1 MFQDNFF
8 NELIIDNF
16 AGGGGASV
24 GIELATGRPVDIAV
38 NHDVDAIAMHSVNHP
53 YTRHYQEDV
62 FAIDPEE
69 VTGWRPVGI
78 AWFSPDCK
86 HFSRAKGNKPVEH
99 KIRGLSW
106 VIIKWAMS
114 SVAPRCIFMENV
126 EEIQTWGP
134 LVAVETG
141 LVGCERITY
150 RPDPAHVGETFKA
163 FVGMLSGGVD
173 ADCPALSEAC
183 EFLNIERGS
192 AEEKRLI
199 EGLGYKVDFKVL
211 RACDYGAP
219 TIRKR
224 FYLVARNDG
233 KPIVFPKATHG
244 KGKGLKPY
252 RTAAECINW
261 SIPCPSIFERKK
273 PLVKNTLRRAARGLD
288 KFVIKNPKPYILEMN
303 FDNQFQDVD
312 KPMSTQTSA
321 NHHYLITPEL
331 VQVNHSGDSLRAQG
345 LDDTFPT
352 ITQKHG
358 FGVASP
364 VLVECSHKNGPG
376 VHDVK
381 SPLNTQTG
389 KACFAASTP
398 YMVPIGYGENKGQ
411 APRVNSAN
419 EPTTTVV
426 SSCKQYLCAPSLM
439 QYHSEQSKG
448 EVRGQK
454 INEPIM
460 TVDGSPRYAIN
471 GVFISKYFSGEGA
484 KASDAGDPVPTVT
497 AKDHNSLVA
506 ANIVHYYGGADHASK
521 SDSPIPTVTTL
532 PRHYLCA
539 SNLCVLRKN
548 MDGRNVR
555 EPLPTLT
562 TSAGH
567 FAEVRTYLLPINT
580 NQELYHWEDV
590 RCLLNEYADY
600 SIKENEI
607 LVIEIGGTPYFIG
620 DIGMRMLKA
629 EELKLAQGFPVD
641 YIIDIERHIGKKYS
655 EAKQIARL
663 GNAVCPPVATA
674 LIKANCADMAYKK
687 RLDTV
692 AQLERA
698 ISGA

>member
-1 MFQDNFF
+1 MKTKRGYQDNFF

-38 NHDVDAIAMHSVNHP
+38 NHDADAIAMHSVNHP
-53 YTRHYQEDV
+53 YTTHYQEDV
-62 FAIDPEE
+62 FAINPEE
-69 VTGWRPVGI
+69 VTGGRPVGI

-86 HFSRAKGNKPVEH
+86 HFSRAKGNKPVDH

-106 VIIKWAMS
+106 VVIKWAMS

-134 LVAVETG
+134 LIEVKTVLE
-141 LVGCERITY
+141 GCEKITY
-150 RPDPAHVGETFKA
+150 YPDPEHSGETFKA
-163 FVGMLSGGVD
+163 FVGMLSDGV
-173 ADCPALSEAC
+173 APDCPALAEAC
-183 EFLNIERGS
+183 EFLKIERGS
-192 AEEKRLI
+192 SEEQRLI
-199 EGLGYKVDFKVL
+199 NGLGYSVEFKVL

-233 KPIVFPKATHG
+233 QPIVFPKATHG

-252 RTAAECINW
+252 RTAAECIDW

-273 PLVKNTLRRAARGLD
+273 PLVKNTLRRIARGLD

-303 FDNQFQDVD
+303 FDNPLQDIE

-321 NHHYLITPEL
+321 NHHYLITP
-331 VQVNHSGDSLRAQG
+331 N
-345 LDDTFPT
+345 
-352 ITQKHG
+352 
-358 FGVASP
+358 
-364 VLVECSHKNGPG
+364 LVECSHKNGPG
-376 VHDVK
+376 IHGLD

-389 KACFAASTP
+389 KACFALETP
-398 YMVPIGYGENKGQ
+398 YLTKFQQNSLGQ
-411 APRVNSAN
+411 GADKPLD
-419 EPTTTVV
+419 TVMPG
-426 SSCKQYLCAPSLM
+426 ATRFGAIMPSIV

-448 EVRGQK
+448 EVRGQNIK
-454 INEPIM
+454 EPLM
-460 TVDGSPRYAIN
+460 TVDGSPRYATI
-471 GVFISKYFSGEGA
+471 
-484 KASDAGDPVPTVT
+484 
-497 AKDHNSLVA
+497 A

-521 SDSPIPTVTTL
+521 SDAPIPTVTTL
-532 PRHYLCA
+532 PRHYLCT

-548 MDGRNVR
+548 MDGKSLD
-555 EPLPTLT
+555 EPMPTLT

-567 FAEVRTYLLPINT
+567 FAEIKTYLLPIDT
-580 NQELYHWEDV
+580 KRDLMHWNEV
-590 RCLLNEYADY
+590 RQLLNEYADY
-600 SIKENEI
+600 SIKDNEI
-607 LVIEIGGTPYFIG
+607 LIIEIAGTPYFIG

-641 YIIDIERHIGKKYS
+641 YIIDIESHIGKKYS

-674 LIKANCADMAYKK
+674 LIRANCADMAYKK
-687 RLDTV
+687 TLITV

-698 ISGA
+698 ISAV

>member
-1 MFQDNFF
+1 MYQDNFL

-38 NHDVDAIAMHSVNHP
+38 NHDADAIAMHSVNHP
-53 YTRHYQEDV
+53 YTTHYQEDV
-62 FAIDPEE
+62 FAINPEE
-69 VTGWRPVGI
+69 VTCGRPVGI

-106 VIIKWAMS
+106 VILKWAMS

-134 LVAVETG
+134 LIYVEGKEISET
-141 LVGCERITY
+141 ERMPGSW
-150 RPDPAHVGETFKA
+150 RPDPARSGETFKA
-163 FVGMLSGGVD
+163 FVGMLSDGVSP
-173 ADCPALSEAC
+173 DCPALAEAC
-183 EFLNIERGS
+183 EFLKIERGS
-192 AEEKRLI
+192 AEEQRLI
-199 EGLGYKVDFKVL
+199 SGLGYKVDFKVL

-233 KPIVFPKATHG
+233 KHIVFPNATHG

-252 RTAAECINW
+252 RTASECINW
-261 SIPCPSIFERKK
+261 TIPCPSIFERKK
-273 PLVKNTLRRAARGLD
+273 PLVVNTLRRIARGLD

-303 FDNQFQDVD
+303 YDNQFQDID

-331 VQVNHSGDSLRAQG
+331 
-345 LDDTFPT
+345 
-352 ITQKHG
+352 I
-358 FGVASP
+358 
-364 VLVECSHKNGPG
+364 ECSHKNGPG
-376 VHDVK
+376 VHGVDA
-381 SPLNTQTG
+381 PMNTQTG
-389 KACFAASTP
+389 KACFAVDTP
-398 YMVPIGYGENKGQ
+398 FLTPIGYGEHKKQ
-411 APRVNSAN
+411 APRVNSVN
-419 EPTTTVV
+419 EPVSTVV
-426 SSCKQYLCAPSLM
+426 SSCKQYLTAPALL

-454 INEPIM
+454 ITEPIM
-460 TVDGSPRYAIN
+460 TVDGSPRYATI
-471 GVFISKYFSGEGA
+471 
-484 KASDAGDPVPTVT
+484 
-497 AKDHNSLVA
+497 A

-521 SDSPIPTVTTL
+521 GDAPIPTVTTL

-548 MDGRNVR
+548 MDGK
-555 EPLPTLT
+555 PITDPMPTLT
-562 TSAGH
+562 ASAGH
-567 FAEVRTYLLPINT
+567 FSEIRTYLLPIDT
-580 NQELYHWEDV
+580 HQYLHHWDKV
-590 RCLLNEYADY
+590 RKLLNEYAGYD
-600 SIKENEI
+600 IKDNEI
-607 LVIEIGGTPYFIG
+607 LIIEIDGTPYFIG

-641 YIIDIERHIGKKYS
+641 YIIDIESHIGKKYS

-674 LIKANCADMAYKK
+674 LIRANCADMAYKK
-687 RLDTV
+687 KLTTV
-692 AQLERA
+692 AELERA
-698 ISGA
+698 ICSA

>member
-1 MFQDNFF
+1 MYQDNLF

-24 GIELATGRPVDIAV
+24 GIELATGRPVDIAI
-38 NHDVDAIAMHSVNHP
+38 NHDADAIAMHSVNHP
-53 YTRHYQEDV
+53 YTQHFQEDV
-62 FAIDPEE
+62 FAINPEE
-69 VTGWRPVGI
+69 VTGGRPVGI

-134 LVAVETG
+134 LIVDADG
-141 LVGCERITY
+141 KS
-150 RPDPAHVGETFKA
+150 RPDPERSGETFKA
-163 FVGMLSGGVD
+163 FVGMLSDGV
-173 ADCPALSEAC
+173 APDCPALAEAC
-183 EFLNIERGS
+183 ELLKIERGS
-192 AEEKRLI
+192 AEEQRLI
-199 EGLGYKVDFKVL
+199 KGLGYKLEFRTI
-211 RACDYGAP
+211 RACDLGAP

-252 RTAAECINW
+252 RTAAECIDW

-273 PLVKNTLRRAARGLD
+273 PLVKNTLRRVARGLD

-303 FDNQFQDVD
+303 FDNPFQDVD
-312 KPMSTQTSA
+312 RPMSTQTSA

-331 VQVNHSGDSLRAQG
+331 V
-345 LDDTFPT
+345 
-352 ITQKHG
+352 
-358 FGVASP
+358 
-364 VLVECSHKNGPG
+364 ECSHKNGPG
-376 VHDVK
+376 VHGVDA
-381 SPLNTQTG
+381 PMNTQTG
-389 KACFAASTP
+389 KACFAVEAP
-398 YMVPIGYGENKGQ
+398 YLTKFQQHSLGQ
-411 APRVNSAN
+411 DAKKPLD
-419 EPTTTVV
+419 TVMPGATRFGAV
-426 SSCKQYLCAPSLM
+426 MPSII

-448 EVRGQK
+448 EVRGQDIK
-454 INEPIM
+454 EPLM
-460 TVDGSPRYAIN
+460 TVDGSPRYAVN
-471 GVFISKYFSGEGA
+471 GIYISKYFGGEGA
-484 KASDAGDPVPTVT
+484 KASGASDPVPTVT

-521 SDSPIPTVTTL
+521 SDAPIPTVTTL

-548 MDGRNVR
+548 MDGKSLD
-555 EPLPTLT
+555 EPMPTLT

-567 FAEVRTYLLPINT
+567 FAEIRTYLLPVDST
-580 NQELYHWEDV
+580 QDLYHWNEV
-590 RCLLNEYADY
+590 RKLLNEYADY
-600 SIKENEI
+600 SIKDNEI
-607 LVIEIGGTPYFIG
+607 LIIEIAGIPYFIG

-674 LIKANCADMAYKK
+674 LIRANCADMAYKK
-687 RLDTV
+687 PLRTV
-692 AQLERA
+692 AELERA

>member
-1 MFQDNFF
+1 MYQDNLF

-24 GIELATGRPVDIAV
+24 GIELATGRPVDIAI
-38 NHDVDAIAMHSVNHP
+38 NHDADAIAMHSVNHP
-53 YTRHYQEDV
+53 YTQHFQEDV
-62 FAIDPEE
+62 FAINPEE
-69 VTGWRPVGI
+69 VTGGRPVGI

-134 LVAVETG
+134 LIVDADG
-141 LVGCERITY
+141 KS
-150 RPDPAHVGETFKA
+150 RPDPERSGETFKA
-163 FVGMLSGGVD
+163 FVGMLSDGV
-173 ADCPALSEAC
+173 APDCPALAEAC
-183 EFLNIERGS
+183 EFLKIERGS
-192 AEEKRLI
+192 AEEQRLI
-199 EGLGYKVDFKVL
+199 KGLGYKLEFRTI
-211 RACDYGAP
+211 RACDLGAP

-252 RTAAECINW
+252 RTAAECIDW

-273 PLVKNTLRRAARGLD
+273 PLVKNTLRRVARGLD

-303 FDNQFQDVD
+303 FNNPFQDVD
-312 KPMSTQTSA
+312 RPMSTQTSA
-321 NHHYLITPEL
+321 NHHYLITPNL
-331 VQVNHSGDSLRAQG
+331 VQANYENPPQDVSKPMSTQTAVNKHFVV
-345 LDDTFPT
+345 TPT
-352 ITQKHG
+352 
-358 FGVASP
+358 
-364 VLVECSHKNGPG
+364 LVECSHKSGPG
-376 VHDVK
+376 VHGVDA
-381 SPLNTQTG
+381 PMNTQTG
-389 KACFAASTP
+389 KACFAVEAP
-398 YMVPIGYGENKGQ
+398 YLTKFQQHSLGQ
-411 APRVNSAN
+411 DAKKPLD
-419 EPTTTVV
+419 TVMPGATRFGAV
-426 SSCKQYLCAPSLM
+426 MPSII

-448 EVRGQK
+448 EVRGQDIK
-454 INEPIM
+454 EPLM
-460 TVDGSPRYAIN
+460 TVDGSPRYATI
-471 GVFISKYFSGEGA
+471 
-484 KASDAGDPVPTVT
+484 
-497 AKDHNSLVA
+497 A

-521 SDSPIPTVTTL
+521 GDAPIPTVTTL

-548 MDGRNVR
+548 MDGKSLN
-555 EPLPTLT
+555 EPMPTLT

-567 FAEVRTYLLPINT
+567 FAEIKTYLLPVDNS
-580 NQELYHWEDV
+580 QELYHWNEV
-590 RCLLNEYADY
+590 RKLLNEYADY

-607 LVIEIGGTPYFIG
+607 LIIEISGTPYFIG

-674 LIKANCADMAYKK
+674 LIRANCADMAYKK
-687 RLDTV
+687 PLRTV
-692 AQLERA
+692 AELERA

>member
-1 MFQDNFF
+1 MYQDNLF

-24 GIELATGRPVDIAV
+24 GIELATGRPVDIAI
-38 NHDVDAIAMHSVNHP
+38 NHDADAIAVHSVNHP
-53 YTRHYQEDV
+53 YTQHFQEDV
-62 FAIDPEE
+62 FVINPEE
-69 VTGWRPVGI
+69 VTGGRPVGI

-134 LVAVETG
+134 L
-141 LVGCERITY
+141 ITDADGKS
-150 RPDPAHVGETFKA
+150 RPDPERSGETFKA
-163 FVGMLSGGVD
+163 FVGMLSDGV
-173 ADCPALSEAC
+173 APDCSALAEAC
-183 EFLNIERGS
+183 EFLKIERGS
-192 AEEKRLI
+192 AEEQRLI
-199 EGLGYKVDFKVL
+199 KGLGYKLEFRTI
-211 RACDYGAP
+211 RACDLGAP

-252 RTAAECINW
+252 RTAAECIDW

-273 PLVKNTLRRAARGLD
+273 PLVKNTLRRVARGLD

-303 FDNQFQDVD
+303 FDNPFQDVD
-312 KPMSTQTSA
+312 RPMSTQTSA

-331 VQVNHSGDSLRAQG
+331 VQVNHSGDSLRGQKV
-345 LDDTFPT
+345 DDTFPT

-358 FGVASP
+358 FGVATP

-376 VHDVK
+376 VHGVDA
-381 SPLNTQTG
+381 PMNTQTG
-389 KACFAASTP
+389 KACFAVETP
-398 YMVPIGYGENKGQ
+398 FLTPIGYGEHKKQ
-411 APRVNSAN
+411 APRVNSVN
-419 EPTTTVV
+419 EPVSTVV
-426 SSCKQYLCAPSLM
+426 SSCKQYLTAPALL

-454 INEPIM
+454 ITEPIM
-460 TVDGSPRYAIN
+460 TVDGSPRYATI
-471 GVFISKYFSGEGA
+471 
-484 KASDAGDPVPTVT
+484 
-497 AKDHNSLVA
+497 A

-521 SDSPIPTVTTL
+521 SDTPIPTVTTL

-548 MDGRNVR
+548 MDGRSLD
-555 EPLPTLT
+555 EPMPTLT

-567 FAEVRTYLLPINT
+567 FAEVRTYLLPVDST
-580 NQELYHWEDV
+580 QELYHWNEV
-590 RCLLNEYADY
+590 RKLLNEYADY

-607 LVIEIGGTPYFIG
+607 LIIEIAGIPYFIG

-674 LIKANCADMAYKK
+674 LIRANCADMAYKK
-687 RLDTV
+687 TLKTV
-692 AQLERA
+692 AQLELA
-698 ISGA
+698 ICGA

>member
-1 MFQDNFF
+1 MYQDNLF

-24 GIELATGRPVDIAV
+24 GIELATGRPVDIAI
-38 NHDVDAIAMHSVNHP
+38 NHDADAIAMHSVNHP
-53 YTRHYQEDV
+53 YTQHFQEDV
-62 FAIDPEE
+62 FAINPEE
-69 VTGWRPVGI
+69 VTGGRPVGI

-134 LVAVETG
+134 L
-141 LVGCERITY
+141 ITDADGKS
-150 RPDPAHVGETFKA
+150 RPDPERSGETFKA
-163 FVGMLSGGVD
+163 FVGMLSDGV
-173 ADCPALSEAC
+173 APDCPALAEAC
-183 EFLNIERGS
+183 EFLKIERGS
-192 AEEKRLI
+192 AEEQRLI
-199 EGLGYKVDFKVL
+199 KGLGYKLEFRTI
-211 RACDYGAP
+211 RACDLGAP

-252 RTAAECINW
+252 RTAAECIDW

-273 PLVKNTLRRAARGLD
+273 PLVKNTLRRVARGLD

-303 FDNQFQDVD
+303 FDNPFQDVD
-312 KPMSTQTSA
+312 RPMSTQTSA

-331 VQVNHSGDSLRAQG
+331 V
-345 LDDTFPT
+345 
-352 ITQKHG
+352 
-358 FGVASP
+358 
-364 VLVECSHKNGPG
+364 ECSHKNGPG
-376 VHDVK
+376 VHGVDA
-381 SPLNTQTG
+381 PMNTQTG
-389 KACFAASTP
+389 KACFAVETP
-398 YMVPIGYGENKGQ
+398 FLTPIGYGEHKKQ
-411 APRVNSAN
+411 APRVNSVN
-419 EPTTTVV
+419 EPVSTVV
-426 SSCKQYLCAPSLM
+426 SSCKQYLTAPALL

-454 INEPIM
+454 ITEPIM
-460 TVDGSPRYAIN
+460 TVDGSPRYATI
-471 GVFISKYFSGEGA
+471 
-484 KASDAGDPVPTVT
+484 
-497 AKDHNSLVA
+497 A

-521 SDSPIPTVTTL
+521 SNAPIPTVTTL

-548 MDGRNVR
+548 MDGKSLD
-555 EPLPTLT
+555 EPMPTLT

-567 FAEVRTYLLPINT
+567 FAEIRTYLLPVDST
-580 NQELYHWEDV
+580 QDLYHWNEV
-590 RCLLNEYADY
+590 RKLLNEYADY

-607 LVIEIGGTPYFIG
+607 LIIEIAGIPYFIG

-674 LIKANCADMAYKK
+674 LIRANCADMAYKK
-687 RLDTV
+687 PLRTV
-692 AQLERA
+692 AELERA